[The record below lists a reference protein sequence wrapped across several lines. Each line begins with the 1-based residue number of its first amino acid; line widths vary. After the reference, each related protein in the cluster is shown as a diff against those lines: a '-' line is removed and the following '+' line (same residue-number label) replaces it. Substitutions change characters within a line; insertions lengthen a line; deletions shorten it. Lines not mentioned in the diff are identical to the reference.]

1 MIGGQKDFLIEQ
13 LLTEISAIKVGTLTV
28 GHPVD
33 IFTTTL
39 IRSAR
44 LYGQFSLD
52 KTLTLQAGATVVSRS
67 YHLFGL
73 GQVSQNSVTYKLKCN
88 SPLNGVRHRSLL
100 VFFSLAT
107 NVNWFFMSDGCLSLV
122 TVGHVDQR
130 RTLVNALTF
139 QL

>member
-1 MIGGQKDFLIEQ
+1 MCTGFAFRFEDRKWNRGYNGLHQLGQLVAPSILF
-13 LLTEISAIKVGTLTV
+13 
-28 GHPVD
+28 PVFKSEGKPGSVTCQ
-33 IFTTTL
+33 INT
-39 IRSAR
+39 
-44 LYGQFSLD
+44 
-52 KTLTLQAGATVVSRS
+52 VSRS